1 MEKNHSLKARMYLGG
16 LKSLFADMHDL
27 IEGVEKTGS
36 MPSGML
42 QNLVDTKE
50 AIDLTLQQLKR
61 ATVRCCDHDH
71 DHSCEEE
78 SENEEDDEI
87 YCEDCDLSLDDCE
100 CDEEDEEE
108 EEPEPE
114 PQPKVATKK
123 PAKKE
128 KVVVP
133 PPTVAI
139 TPASKKN
146 KKETRH

>member
-71 DHSCEEE
+71 SCEEE

-87 YCEDCDLSLDDCE
+87 YCEDCDHSLDDCE

-114 PQPKVATKK
+114 PQPKAATKK

-128 KVVVP
+128 KVVVS